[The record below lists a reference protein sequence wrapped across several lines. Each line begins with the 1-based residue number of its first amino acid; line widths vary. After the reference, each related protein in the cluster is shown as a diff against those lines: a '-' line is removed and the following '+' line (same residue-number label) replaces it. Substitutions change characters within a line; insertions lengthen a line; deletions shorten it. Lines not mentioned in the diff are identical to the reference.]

1 MESLLNKVAGLT
13 PIFKNICQGLLLH
26 CTHIIHCYL
35 SVILY
40 IQHLLPHHHCYYSEA
55 VVWRCPI
62 KKVFIESSQNSLE
75 NTCARVSFFLLKL
88 QGFRRAALLKKRP
101 WHRCFSVNF
110 AKFLRTPFAIDYLW
124 WLLWLLLISP
134 MFVSGSISK
143 GFKEFKSGISFS
155 LKSLPSVSFSFFH
168 VFSVFLSFVCFSY
181 SCCS

>member
-1 MESLLNKVAGLT
+1 MLLIRYTLYSAPSSSSSLLLLRSSRLEVSYKKGVHRKFAKFTGKHL
-13 PIFKNICQGLLLH
+13 CQ
-26 CTHIIHCYL
+26 
-35 SVILY
+35 
-40 IQHLLPHHHCYYSEA
+40 
-55 VVWRCPI
+55 
-62 KKVFIESSQNSLE
+62 SL
-75 NTCARVSFFLLKL
+75 FFLLKL
-88 QGFRRAALLKKRP
+88 QGFRLAALLKKRP

-134 MFVSGSISK
+134 IFVSGSISK